1 MNPDNITDTSYADQ
15 LDLADPLFRYR
26 KRFYIPEK
34 TIYMDGNSL
43 GLLSADAEAS
53 LQRVL
58 SEWRLL
64 GIKGWLEA
72 QRPWF
77 WFAEDIGNKT
87 AAIVGAD
94 VDELVLTGGTT
105 VNIHALLSTFYQPV
119 AGRSKILADEL
130 NFPSDLYAMKGQ
142 IRLRGLDPEKEL
154 LLTKSKDG
162 RTLDEKAIVD
172 MMSDEVALVYL
183 PSVIYTSGQLLDMA
197 YLTSEAHKR
206 GIEIGFD
213 CSHSAGAVPHQFSE
227 WGVDFATFCGYKY
240 LNGGPG
246 SPAFLYVNKKHFNR
260 EPLLAGWF
268 GCNKE
273 KQFDMSHEFE
283 HAYSAGGWQISSPG
297 IIGSATMEGSLRLF
311 HKAGIEAIRKKS
323 LALTSYFIDLVNS
336 MLTDPPYNF
345 SIITPTEPDRRGG
358 HVALAHKDAWPITL
372 ALKANDIIPDFR
384 APDIIRF
391 APVALYNRFSE
402 VLEVINTLKKIIDKK
417 EYTQFLDMKNTIT

>member
-1 MNPDNITDTSYADQ
+1 MNPDMITSTSYADQ
-15 LDLADPLFRYR
+15 LDLADPFFRFR
-26 KRFYIPEK
+26 KRFYIPEN

-53 LQRVL
+53 LQRAL
-58 SEWRLL
+58 AEWRLL
-64 GIKGWLEA
+64 GIRGWLEA
-72 QRPWF
+72 QHPWF
-77 WFAEDIGNKT
+77 WLAENIGNKT
-87 AAIVGAD
+87 ADIVGAD

-105 VNIHALLSTFYQPV
+105 VNIHALLSTFYQPQK
-119 AGRSKILADEL
+119 GRSKILADEL
-130 NFPSDLYAMKGQ
+130 NFPSDLYAIKGQ
-142 IRLRGLDPEKEL
+142 IRLRGLDPDKEL
-154 LLTKSKDG
+154 LLAKSQDG
-162 RTLDEKAIVD
+162 RTLNEQSIVD
-172 MMSDEVALVYL
+172 MMTEEVALVYL

-227 WGVDFATFCGYKY
+227 WGVDFAAFCGYKY

-246 SPAFLYVNKKHFNR
+246 CPAFLYVNKKHFNR

-268 GCNKE
+268 GSNKE
-273 KQFDMSHEFE
+273 KQFDLSQEFE
-283 HAYSAGGWQISSPG
+283 HARGAGGWQISSPC
-297 IIGSATMEGSLRLF
+297 IIGSATLDGSLRLF
-311 HKAGIEAIRKKS
+311 HKAGIDAVRKKS
-323 LALTSYFIDLVNS
+323 LALTTYFIDLVND
-336 MLTDPPYNF
+336 MLTSPPYNF
-345 SIITPTEPDRRGG
+345 TIVTPTEPHRRGG

-402 VLEVINTLKKIIDKK
+402 VLAVVNTLKKIIDTKQ
-417 EYTQFLDMKNTIT
+417 YRQFSHEKSSIT